1 MRCVRAILRGCH
13 RLPKTTFWRNQ
24 WPLYIEW
31 RITDLI
37 LSDNETKVDMLNNRA
52 IAKTIADVIRD
63 CDDRPISIGVHG
75 DWGAGKSSVLAMVE
89 DELTPKADKK
99 NDIVCIRF
107 NGWQHQGFE
116 DAKIALMSAIVSEL
130 ASNESIASKAKDTLK
145 KLWKNIN
152 WFSVAKVAG
161 STAFSLATGLPP
173 IGLLNNL
180 MDGLKSTVSD
190 EAKVNA
196 AIDSVGKY
204 MTDSNIFED
213 VSLSKEFT
221 EFQSSFEELLK
232 ESKIK
237 KLIIL
242 IDDLDRCLPKVII
255 ETLEAVRLFMFT
267 KYTAFVIA
275 ADESMI
281 EYAVYDHFPNLPDEI
296 KGDYDY
302 SKRYL
307 EKLIQVP
314 FKIPALGEVES
325 EMYITLLMIGSKIK
339 DDDSEFNALIVTAI
353 EKMKTP
359 WENAGLSGYDLR
371 VSLKTKYD
379 TVYDEISVANQ
390 ISDILAQN
398 TQGNPR
404 KIKRFLNMLLLRK
417 QIADARGFGEVL
429 LIPILAKLML
439 AEYYFSNQYKE
450 IATLTDDNG
459 RCPILYE
466 FEKILLSEPP
476 VESTAITG
484 DAPVVMGAS
493 KEQPLPEVPKPDKHI
508 VEWCKDKEFSK
519 WAANEPTLGNIDL
532 RPYFF
537 ASKEREDF
545 FFEQIKSEQL
555 RELISALM
563 STKMVIANKNEEI
576 KNLTMDEAQLVL
588 NQLIVKIKKTGSV
601 STQPNGMVGI
611 RVLVEFHKELEEALL
626 GFIESFPVN
635 IVGAW
640 ICTGWDKCVTT
651 DVGKTKLRAYLSKL
665 KANGEG
671 ITKAAAEAALK

>member
-1 MRCVRAILRGCH
+1 M
-13 RLPKTTFWRNQ
+13 P
-24 WPLYIEW
+24 
-31 RITDLI
+31 DLI

-52 IAKTIADVIRD
+52 IAKTVADVIRD
-63 CDDRPISIGVHG
+63 CDDRPISIGIHG
-75 DWGAGKSSVLAMVE
+75 DWGAGKSSVLVMVE
-89 DELTPKADKK
+89 DELTSKADKK

-116 DAKIALMSAIVSEL
+116 DAKIALMSAIISEL
-130 ASNESIASKAKDTLK
+130 SKNEKITSKAKCTLK

-152 WFSVAKVAG
+152 WLSVAKAAG
-161 STAFSLATGLPP
+161 SAAFSLATGLPP

-180 MDGLKSTVSD
+180 MDGLKSKVAD
-190 EAKVNA
+190 GDKVNA
-196 AIDSVGKY
+196 ALDSIGKY

-213 VSLSKEFT
+213 VSLSKEFA
-221 EFQSSFEELLK
+221 EFQSSFESLLK
-232 ESKIK
+232 ESEIK

-275 ADESMI
+275 ADEAMI
-281 EYAVYDHFPNLPDEI
+281 EYAVYNHFPNLRDEL
-296 KGDYDY
+296 KDNYDY

-314 FKIPALGEVES
+314 FNIPTLGEVES

-339 DDDSEFNALIVTAI
+339 DDDVEFNALLVTAI
-353 EKMKTP
+353 DKMKKP
-359 WENAGLSGYDLR
+359 WENAGLSGDDLR
-371 VSLKTKYD
+371 VSLKAKYD

-417 QIADARGFGEVL
+417 QIADARGFGEAV

-439 AEYYFSNQYKE
+439 AEYYFPNQYKE

-459 RCPILYE
+459 KCPLLDE
-466 FEKILLSEPP
+466 FEKTLINSELTMKTETDTEAPP
-476 VESTAITG
+476 VFMAVSRENPAHE
-484 DAPVVMGAS
+484 AP
-493 KEQPLPEVPKPDKHI
+493 EPDKHI
-508 VEWCKDKEFSK
+508 VEWCKDKGFSK
-519 WAANEPTLGNIDL
+519 WVASEPALGNIDL

-555 RELISALM
+555 RELVSTLM

-576 KNLTMDEAQLVL
+576 KSLTKDEAQLVL
-588 NQLIVKIKKTGSV
+588 NQLIIKIKKTGNV
-601 STQPNGMVGI
+601 STQPNGIEGI
-611 RVLVEFHKELEEALL
+611 RVLVEFHKEFEHTLL

-640 ICTGWDKCVTT
+640 ICTGWDKCITT
-651 DVGKTKLRAYLSKL
+651 DESKAKLRAYITNL
-665 KANGEG
+665 KKSGAGF
-671 ITKAAAEAALK
+671 TKAAAEAALK